1 MGGAS
6 GAGGL
11 RRTGGTAAVAEPAP
25 APYRGPMV
33 ALRLALPL
41 LLLALAAPPSRAE
54 PAAAAATPIEARIPP
69 PPGFQRVPAAGGS
82 FAAFLRRLPLL
93 PGRPPV
99 LLFDGRRKSN
109 QDAHFAVVDLDVGA
123 RDLQQCADAAIR
135 LRAEYQRASGK
146 DEAICFRFTS
156 GDPAPWSRWRD
167 GERPRI
173 SSSRVTW
180 GAATTPDDGPASF
193 RRYLDAVFTY
203 AGSASLARDLVPVP
217 AADPVE
223 AGDVFVQGGFPGHAV
238 LVADVAED
246 GRGRRAFLLV
256 QSYMPA
262 QQVHVLRAPGSPLDP
277 WYPADAPGPLVTPE
291 WTFPSRARG
300 RFPESGCGR

>member
-1 MGGAS
+1 
-6 GAGGL
+6 
-11 RRTGGTAAVAEPAP
+11 
-25 APYRGPMV
+25 MV

-41 LLLALAAPPSRAE
+41 LLLALAAAPPARAE
-54 PAAAAATPIEARIPP
+54 PAAAAAAIEARIPP
-69 PPGFQRVPAAGGS
+69 PPGFQRVPAPGGS

-99 LLFDGRRKSN
+99 LLYDGRRKSN
-109 QDAHFAVVDLDVGA
+109 QDAHFAVVDLDVGS

-135 LRAEYQRASGK
+135 LRAEYQRASGR

-173 SSSRVTW
+173 SGSRVTW
-180 GAATTPDDGPASF
+180 AAAAPPDGGPASF

-217 AADPVE
+217 ASAPVE

-262 QQVHVLRAPGSPLDP
+262 QQVHVLRAPGSSLDP
-277 WYPADAPGPLVTPE
+277 WYPAEGPGPLVTPE

-300 RFPESGCGR
+300 RFPESGCGP